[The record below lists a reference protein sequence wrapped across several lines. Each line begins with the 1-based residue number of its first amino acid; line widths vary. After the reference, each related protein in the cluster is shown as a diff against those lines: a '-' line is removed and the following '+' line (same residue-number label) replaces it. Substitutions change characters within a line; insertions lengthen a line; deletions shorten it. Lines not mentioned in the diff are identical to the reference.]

1 MGRNMN
7 MEKAQLSPRYLEM
20 IDALH
25 ESKLNINDR
34 KIKRHGSIDIDDHGF
49 IDFEDFTFE
58 PECCGDGLVHGCTL
72 IGRNFR
78 RFLNQM
84 PRYINPNSALAT
96 CWVGTLDR
104 FVPLG
109 IAAQDR
115 PQELAETIA
124 KYRITQPGFGAMN
137 HLCPDLEIGLKE
149 GWQGLL
155 EKIRFYRR
163 RNDPVD
169 PDFYQ
174 GEEEL
179 VLGIIE
185 WVKAHAQLAGELAQ
199 KETDPFRKKNY
210 ETIAQV
216 NEALTWRRPETFRE
230 AVQFLAHFQSVDR
243 TYFAGGAL
251 GALDV
256 LLEDYFERDLASG
269 ELTEEEAVWIL
280 ASLYFN
286 DTHYTQ
292 IGGLT
297 PAGDREV
304 TSRLS
309 FLILDAM
316 HLLHIPTN
324 LGIRVHEPVE
334 GQSPAAEALLKRAV
348 EYTLEDGYGV
358 CYSLEKGIAGGFARN
373 GFPEALGRMRVK
385 CGCNWVAI
393 PGREYPLQ
401 DVTRVNMAVALH
413 YALEDLARESGAA
426 PGPET
431 EGDLSLERLW
441 ERFCTHLAIMVD
453 CIKRGYDRH
462 YEVMQRN
469 LPEIVLNLFM
479 HGPIERGLNCSC
491 GGVDILDL
499 NIDGIALATVADSL
513 AAIEQRVVE
522 EKKISWQR
530 LFELLHTNYEG
541 AERERLML
549 KNIRRFG
556 SPDSRA
562 QEWAVRVKDYF
573 VKLCKESPTPK
584 YHLMVV
590 PGMFSHGDVYAY
602 GKNLEATP
610 NGRRRGEPISHS
622 SEPDPG
628 FARGLDTFSPVL
640 KANAVALTQAGYGNS
655 APLHLDI
662 DTGLVENEGGVDAL
676 VSLIHVHEQAGGTL
690 INMNCVSKEKLLA
703 AHEDPASYPDLVV
716 RVTGYSAFFASLS
729 RQYRQQI
736 VDRFLA

>member
-1 MGRNMN
+1 MN
-7 MEKAQLSPRYLEM
+7 TEKVKISSKYQKM
-20 IDALH
+20 IDGLH
-25 ESKLNINDR
+25 KSKLEINDK

-49 IDFEDFTFE
+49 IDFEEFSFQ
-58 PECCGDGLVHGCTL
+58 PECASDGKVHGCAL
-72 IGRNFR
+72 IGRNLR
-78 RFLNQM
+78 RFLNEM
-84 PRYINPNSALAT
+84 PKYINPDSALAT
-96 CWVGTLDR
+96 CWVGTFDR

-109 IAAQDR
+109 IAEEDK
-115 PQELAETIA
+115 PKELEELMR

-137 HLCPDLEIGLKE
+137 HLCPDMEIGLKT
-149 GWQGLL
+149 GWPGLL
-155 EKIRFYRR
+155 EKIRYYRK
-163 RNDPVD
+163 RNRPTD
-169 PDFYQ
+169 PDFYE
-174 GEEEL
+174 GEEQL
-179 VLGIIE
+179 VLGILE
-185 WVKAHAQLAGELAQ
+185 WVDAHRAYAEQLAEN
-199 KETDPFRKKNY
+199 ETDLFRKENY
-210 ETIAQV
+210 EEIARI
-216 NEALTWRRPETFRE
+216 NAALTKRAPETFRE

-251 GALDV
+251 GELDT
-256 LLEDYFERDLASG
+256 LLEEYFERDMAAG
-269 ELTEEEAVWIL
+269 ILTEEEAVWIL
-280 ASLYFN
+280 ASLFFN

-324 LGIRVHEPVE
+324 LGIRVHAPVE
-334 GQSPAAEALLKRAV
+334 GQTEEAEILLHRAV
-348 EYTLEDGYGV
+348 EYTIEDGYGV
-358 CYSLEKGIAGGFARN
+358 CYSLDKGISEGFAKN
-373 GFPEALGRMRVK
+373 GFPVELGRMRVK

-413 YALEDLARESGAA
+413 YAIEDIKEDGCHTM
-426 PGPET
+426 EH
-431 EGDLSLERLW
+431 LW
-441 ERFCTHLAIMVD
+441 ERFCEHLNAMVD
-453 CIKRGYDRH
+453 CIKKGYDRH
-462 YEVMQRN
+462 YEIMQRN

-479 HGPIERGLNCSC
+479 YGPIERGLNCSN
-491 GGVDILDL
+491 GGVDIMDL
-499 NIDGIALATVADSL
+499 NIDGIALATVADSF
-513 AAIEQRVVE
+513 AAVEQRVVE
-522 EKKISWQR
+522 EKRITWER
-530 LFELLHTNYEG
+530 LFELLDTNYEG

-562 QEWAVRVKDYF
+562 EYWAVKIRDYY
-573 VKLCKESPTPK
+573 VDLCKNSPTPK
-584 YHLMVV
+584 HHLMIV

-602 GKNLEATP
+602 GKTLEATP
-610 NGRRRGEPISHS
+610 NGRFAGDAISHS

-628 FARGLDTFSPVL
+628 FARGVDTFSPVL

-662 DTGLVENEGGVDAL
+662 DTGLIESEGGVDAL
-676 VSLIHVHEQAGGTL
+676 VALIHAHEQAGGTL

-703 AHEDPASYPDLVV
+703 AHEDPKAYPDLVV

-729 RQYRQQI
+729 KEYRQQI
-736 VDRFLA
+736 VDRFLSA